1 MQLFSFNIISVKWLF
16 QSDHVFW
23 INSTK
28 FFFKWPYNCG
38 VFTLCSLFL
47 KVPYATNWFHEIFL
61 ERNCNFPLLA
71 NPYFFRETKLEYT
84 SDILQKKKK
93 KRKKNGGRNIR
104 KLWFHEVIFFL
115 YCKIVQII
123 SYGLCTVWQLRK
135 FALTLFWQNFRESNG
150 FTNKITK

>member
-84 SDILQKKKK
+84 SDILQKKK
-93 KRKKNGGRNIR
+93 RKKEKKWWTKYPKTMVSWGNFFSLLQNCSNYFLRSLHSVAITEICSHSFLA
-104 KLWFHEVIFFL
+104 KLSW
-115 YCKIVQII
+115 K
-123 SYGLCTVWQLRK
+123 
-135 FALTLFWQNFRESNG
+135 
-150 FTNKITK
+150 